1 MKVDAKCQAMSD
13 RHSARQGLPCVI
25 ANGTLCIDNRK
36 DRNNRSQ
43 FLFLKVQCVQ
53 VPGAPHESGSP
64 SAADLARNVSR
75 CPQVRVSRM
84 AAPCVAT
91 ALGKSCSEAG
101 AATILFATAEVVP
114 RQWCRAIVARA
125 MVVCAIGAPEP
136 PALVVA
142 RRRRRAVSASKPTAL
157 SVAVG
162 SVAIAAVA
170 DAVAVAV
177 AVAAAFLLEPL
188 AGRTRPGNCI
198 IVARTVVTRA
208 VVASEPPA
216 LVVAHRRRRGLS
228 ESKPTARAVAVASV
242 AISAV
247 ADTVAVAV
255 AVAVTVPFLLELL
268 AGRSRAG
275 NCIIRVQV
283 SRRRCIK

>member
-1 MKVDAKCQAMSD
+1 MSD
-13 RHSARQGLPCVI
+13 GHSARQGLPCVI

-53 VPGAPHESGSP
+53 VSGAPHESGSP

-114 RQWCRAIVARA
+114 RQRCRAIVARA
-125 MVVCAIGAPEP
+125 RVVCAIGAPEP
-136 PALVVA
+136 RALVVA
-142 RRRRRAVSASKPTAL
+142 RRRRRAVSTSKPTAL

-177 AVAAAFLLEPL
+177 VVAAAFLLEPF
-188 AGRTRPGNCI
+188 AGGTRPGNCI
-198 IVARTVVTRA
+198 IVARTVVARAVVARA

-216 LVVAHRRRRGLS
+216 LVVAHRRRCGLS
-228 ESKPTARAVAVASV
+228 ESKPATRAVGVASV
-242 AISAV
+242 AIFAV
-247 ADTVAVAV
+247 ADTVAV

-283 SRRRCIK
+283 PRRRCIK